1 MDINKYIK
9 YKYKYLNLLNKY
21 RSHSPDKRNRSQ
33 SPNRRNRSQSPNRR
47 NRSHS
52 SNRRNR
58 SQSPDKRNRSHSS
71 NRRNISQSPDRRNR
85 SQRRNR
91 LQRRNRSRRRNR
103 SPSAI
108 PAIQVAFRSIS
119 PPIIRRR
126 RNTPPII
133 RRRRNTSPM
142 LQSTVNREISINSPN
157 RDTDTDDAINKQK
170 RINIADDNRSIVI
183 SNKYNLNIQTPK
195 KVRIVSNDYISIDKK
210 NIKDN
215 KTQIVFFKGTTN
227 EAIIHFYKKKNNNK
241 ICILNFANSHH
252 VGGGYLG
259 GYMAQEE
266 ELCRTIIDLFPSLAL
281 LASRKSRNYYDFK
294 WNRDV
299 LYSSNLSLYRYDAA
313 QSNNN
318 YDFID
323 KNVNPKPIKISV
335 ITAAAPNLRIDRNRK
350 EPTPKTV
357 ELVNN
362 FRSKPNDLYE
372 ILFDII
378 KGIYLV
384 PIQIEKNI
392 NILILGAFGC
402 GAFSPHYDL
411 QKQMNIDYTKDIA
424 SIFLRIIEK
433 IPDILHLYDYIC
445 FAIPDN
451 NKDNNYKTFY
461 NVFKKSQNLAD
472 IVSEIL

>member
-1 MDINKYIK
+1 MDINKYLK

-21 RSHSPDKRNRSQ
+21 SSNIKSSNSPRRRIRTP
-33 SPNRRNRSQSPNRR
+33 SPSRRIRTSSPSRRIRTPSPRRRNRTLSPRRR
-47 NRSHS
+47 NRTS
-52 SNRRNR
+52 SPR
-58 SQSPDKRNRSHSS
+58 
-71 NRRNISQSPDRRNR
+71 RRNR

-91 LQRRNRSRRRNR
+91 
-103 SPSAI
+103 SPRAI
-108 PAIQVAFRSIS
+108 PAIQVTFRSIS

-126 RNTPPII
+126 RNT
-133 RRRRNTSPM
+133 SPT

-157 RDTDTDDAINKQK
+157 RDTYTDDMLKQK
-170 RINIADDNRSIVI
+170 RINIAKDNKSIVI

-195 KVRIVSNDYISIDKK
+195 KLRIVSNDYISIDKK
-210 NIKDN
+210 NIKNN
-215 KTQIVFFKGTTN
+215 KAQIVFFKGTTN

-299 LYSSNLSLYRYDAA
+299 LYSSNLSLYRYDGI

-323 KNVNPKPIKISV
+323 KNINPKPIKISV

-350 EPTPKTV
+350 EPTPETV

-372 ILFDII
+372 VLFDII

-402 GAFSPHYDL
+402 GAFSPHYNL

-472 IVSEIL
+472 IVHEIL